1 MTRQAIR
8 QTVDERRVCD
18 DDGNGKLD
26 DSVRSH
32 RGPCIQNEYR
42 VACAAPPRL
51 GGRGPRRMSY
61 P

>member
-8 QTVDERRVCD
+8 RTVDERRVGGD
-18 DDGNGKLD
+18 DDGEVD

-32 RGPCIQNEYR
+32 RGPCIQNEYC

-51 GGRGPRRMSY
+51 GGRGPRRTSY
-61 P
+61 A